1 MGRKLM
7 DKNKMKKK
15 MSISVDP
22 DIIFELKKRYINI
35 SSLINRLL
43 RDYVENG
50 NKNL

>member
-7 DKNKMKKK
+7 EKNKMKKK

-22 DIIFELKKRYINI
+22 DIIIKLKENYINI
-35 SSLINRLL
+35 SSLINKLL
-43 RDYVENG
+43 KDYIKNG

>member
-22 DIIFELKKRYINI
+22 DIVDELKQRCINI
-35 SSLINRLL
+35 SSLINKLL
-43 RDYVENG
+43 RSYIKNG